1 MPKITLTESQKRQEL
16 LRKNLKLLQGS
27 KTNADMGKIIGKCA
41 NSYQNKMNRPNTFTF
56 GEICLLSAKFKID
69 ITDLVGAELKIT
81 VHNHRNGK
89 EVDA

>member
-41 NSYQNKMNRPNTFTF
+41 TSFQNKLNRPSTFTF

-69 ITDLVGAELKIT
+69 ISDLVGRELEISA
-81 VHNHRNGK
+81 R
-89 EVDA
+89 

>member
-1 MPKITLTESQKRQEL
+1 MPKQKLTELQRRREL
-16 LRKNLKLLQGS
+16 LRKNVKLLQGGR
-27 KTNADMGKIIGKCA
+27 TNADMGEIIGKCA
-41 NSYQNKMNRPNTFTF
+41 NSYQNKMNRPDTFTF

-89 EVDA
+89 EVDV